1 MSKIIFDFS
10 GENFVVTGA
19 SSGMGRDVAIS
30 LGKAGAKVL
39 AVGRNVE
46 RLQATKDECPDNIF
60 TVSADVC
67 DTDAMEKAIKDFVG
81 EHGKLNG
88 CVHAAGITDITPI
101 RSYDKENAHKV
112 MDISFWAGVD
122 LLQIVSKN
130 KHSVEGASYV
140 LFSSVA
146 AEATLKGMFAYSGTK
161 AVVNAAVS
169 CIAKDLSK
177 KKQRVNSVMP
187 GWVKSEMTV
196 FLGGVSDMD
205 DMNSRELLGFGEPSD
220 VTGMVM
226 FLLSDRAR
234 WITGTNIAV
243 DGGFLA

>member
-1 MSKIIFDFS
+1 MSKIIFDFT

-19 SSGMGRDVAIS
+19 SSGMGKDVAIS

-39 AVGRNVE
+39 AIGRNVE
-46 RLQATKDECPDNIF
+46 RLQAVKAECAENIF
-60 TVSADVC
+60 TVSVDVC
-67 DTDAMEKAIKDFVG
+67 DTLAMEKAIKDFVS

-101 RSYDKENAHKV
+101 RSYDKENARKI

-122 LLQIVSKN
+122 LIQLVSKN
-130 KHSVEGASYV
+130 KNSVEGASHV

-161 AVVNAAVS
+161 AAVNAAVS

-187 GWVKSEMTV
+187 GWVKSDMTL
-196 FLGGVSDMD
+196 FLGGLSDMD

-226 FLLSDRAR
+226 FLLSDNAK

>member
-1 MSKIIFDFS
+1 MSKLVFDFS

-39 AVGRNVE
+39 AIGRNVE
-46 RLQATKDECPDNIF
+46 RLQATKTECPENIF
-60 TVSADVC
+60 TESVDVC
-67 DTDAMEKAIKDFVG
+67 DTEAMEAAIKNFVS

-101 RSYDKENAHKV
+101 RSYNKENAHKI
-112 MDISFWAGVD
+112 MDISFWAGAD
-122 LLQIVSKN
+122 LIQLVSKN
-130 KHSVEGASYV
+130 KNSVEGASHV

-146 AEATLKGMFAYSGTK
+146 AAATLKGMFAYSGAK
-161 AVVNAAVS
+161 AAVNAAVS

-177 KKQRVNSVMP
+177 KKQRVNSIMP
-187 GWVKSEMTV
+187 GWVKSEMTI
-196 FLGGVSDMD
+196 FWGGLSDMD
-205 DMNSRELLGFGEPSD
+205 DMNNRELLGFGEPSD
-220 VTGMVM
+220 ITGMVM
-226 FLLSDRAR
+226 FLLSNNAS